1 LDAYKEFK
9 DLEVVVANKSK
20 CQLVDVVSDTMITCD
35 LPLVDEDLLND
46 DGDAPVQVI
55 KSWLNL

>member
-1 LDAYKEFK
+1 LDAYSQFK

-20 CQLVDVVSDTMITCD
+20 CQLVDVVSETLITCD
-35 LPLVDEDLLND
+35 LPVVDEELLND

-55 KSWLNL
+55 SSWSE

>member
-1 LDAYKEFK
+1 MDAYKEFK

>member
-1 LDAYKEFK
+1 MDAYSQFK

-20 CQLVDVVSDTMITCD
+20 CQLVDVVSETLITCD
-35 LPLVDEDLLND
+35 LPVVDEELLND

-55 KSWLNL
+55 SSWSE